1 MSSCAGRVGKTSI
14 LKRLVYGTFDEK
26 EVSTKGMPT
35 SYVEVSYGE
44 TKMCLWDTAGQEKY
58 HALGPMYYRD
68 AQGIVVVYNVTS
80 IVSFE
85 RAKTWI
91 EEVTHYHSNSSS
103 SSASRGQLAILLLGN
118 KFDLAA
124 SSTSTTGTPAIKLA
138 NEYIQTSN
146 MNAIHMTVSAKTG
159 QNITSSFQE
168 LNNQLIQLDK
178 TSSVSKMERDGL
190 IILSPDDENN
200 QNQINDNTCTKYYSN
215 CCS

>member
-168 LNNQLIQLDK
+168 LNNRKSNLFTICYYFCYYHNIV
-178 TSSVSKMERDGL
+178 SVYFSL
-190 IILSPDDENN
+190 LV
-200 QNQINDNTCTKYYSN
+200 QISN
-215 CCS
+215 LHLYCSFMSYKKN